1 MMEVNKSGEIEDGT
15 MKEILVDGYEVLL
28 ARVND
33 WEGSYLRVNSKVL
46 WSPAPGTVLN
56 LT

>member
-15 MKEILVDGYEVLL
+15 MKEILVDGYEV
-28 ARVND
+28 